1 MSSAK
6 IENDTFTQKKAEFL
20 SKLDSFGALL
30 SEAKG
35 KAVSPELEE
44 AFGKTIQKVEDLK
57 KDIKAGKLKIALV
70 GAFSDGKTSTVA
82 GLIGHSDP
90 SMKIAEEESSD
101 EIVCYSPE
109 NIDADVPPCE
119 FDDTPGLFGNK
130 FSQKTKD
137 YVSQAHIVLYVV
149 NATNPLK
156 ESHRGIVSWLMNTL
170 HKFDNAIF
178 VINRMDDVCDYT
190 DSEDFDRIQKTKI
203 SYLIDNVARYCNMS
217 SFDERIKSLNI
228 VCISSDPGAKG
239 LMDDENGRVNY
250 WLTPE
255 HREKYELYSRMPNLR
270 RMVSDVVRNTLPD
283 VLMRNVALVAV
294 KEEVRVNCELLQD
307 ELRQLKEAV
316 LPEILKMVNTL
327 EGDLKTAQEDLRREI
342 RPCRRELE
350 TLEKGVCGK
359 IRDATLES
367 FAAVIEDDI
376 GSGEDCGY
384 KIHGKIQDILSDHF
398 GRIVTQTWEKMSS
411 DIELG
416 ETNVSAAMDSVK
428 KGAATIGNLAKGVDK
443 AVIFGARE
451 LHGKIGIVIKF
462 KPWQAT
468 KLANFASKT
477 VPVIGAAVSLVA
489 DIGSMIAQN
498 IQAQK
503 LAKAK
508 SDLVRALQ
516 EMFKGIYDDLND
528 EAKFYKNLTPQVL
541 ELGQQVENA
550 RQQQMDLKNA
560 SRECEDMR
568 RKLSTFW
575 SSDGDVG
582 IKVGATSAKK
592 SFFSFFARKTDH
604 A

>member
-1 MSSAK
+1 MANAK
-6 IENDTFTQKKAEFL
+6 TEKDVFTQKKDVFL
-20 SKLDSFGALL
+20 SKLDSFGVLL
-30 SEAKG
+30 DEARG

-44 AFGKTIQKVEDLK
+44 SFGKTIQKVEGLK

-82 GLIGHSDP
+82 GFIGHSDP
-90 SMKIAEEESSD
+90 GMKIAEEESSD
-101 EIVCYSPE
+101 EIVCYFPE

-119 FDDTPGLFGNK
+119 FDDTPGLFGKK

-137 YVSQAHIVLYVV
+137 YVSQAHVVLYIV
-149 NATNPLK
+149 NATNLLK
-156 ESHRGIVSWLMNTL
+156 ESHKETVFWLMNTL
-170 HKFDNAIF
+170 QKFDNAIF
-178 VINRMDDVCDYT
+178 VINRMDEVCDYT
-190 DSEDFDRIQKTKI
+190 DSENFGEQQKIKI
-203 SYLIDNVARYCNMS
+203 SDLRKNISQYCGIDPS
-217 SFDERIKSLNI
+217 DERIRSLNV
-228 VCISSDPGAKG
+228 VCISSDPGGKG
-239 LMDDENGRVNY
+239 LMDDGKGNVNY

-255 HREKYELYSRMPNLR
+255 HREKYELYSRMQDLR
-270 RMVSDVVRNTLPD
+270 RAVSDVVGNTLSD
-283 VLMRNVALVAV
+283 TLMRNVALVAV
-294 KEEVRVNCELLQD
+294 KEEVRVNCELLQN
-307 ELRQLKEAV
+307 ELRQLEEAV

-327 EGDLKTAQEDLRREI
+327 EEDLKTAQENLRREI
-342 RPCRRELE
+342 SPCRRELE

-367 FAAVIEDDI
+367 FAAVIEDEI
-376 GSGEDCGY
+376 GAGEDCGY
-384 KIHGKIQDILSDHF
+384 KIQGKIQDILADHF

-416 ETNVSAAMDSVK
+416 ESNVSAAMDSVK
-428 KGAATIGNLAKGVDK
+428 KGAATIGSLAKGVDK

-451 LHGKIGIVIKF
+451 LLGKIGIVIKF

-503 LAKAK
+503 LAKEK

-516 EMFKGIYDDLND
+516 ETFKGIYDDLND

-541 ELGQQVENA
+541 ELGQQVESA

-582 IKVGATSAKK
+582 TKVGATSAKK

>member
-1 MSSAK
+1 MSNAK
-6 IENDTFTQKKAEFL
+6 TEKDVFTQKKDVFL
-20 SKLDSFGALL
+20 SKLDSFGVLL
-30 SEAKG
+30 DEAKG

-44 AFGKTIQKVEDLK
+44 AFGKTIQKVEGLK

-82 GLIGHSDP
+82 GFIGHSDP

-101 EIVCYSPE
+101 EIVCYFPE

-119 FDDTPGLFGNK
+119 FDDTPGLFGKK

-137 YVSQAHIVLYVV
+137 YVSQAHVVLYIV
-149 NATNPLK
+149 NATNLLK
-156 ESHRGIVSWLMNTL
+156 ESHKETVFWLMNTL
-170 HKFDNAIF
+170 QKFDNAIF
-178 VINRMDDVCDYT
+178 VINRMDEVCDYT
-190 DSEDFDRIQKTKI
+190 DSENFDEQQKIKI
-203 SYLIDNVARYCNMS
+203 SDLRKNVSQYCGIDPS
-217 SFDERIKSLNI
+217 DERIRSLNV
-228 VCISSDPGAKG
+228 VCISSDPGGKG
-239 LMDDENGRVNY
+239 LMDDGKGNVNY

-255 HREKYELYSRMPNLR
+255 HREKYELHSRMQDLR
-270 RMVSDVVRNTLPD
+270 RAVSDVVGNTLSD
-283 VLMRNVALVAV
+283 TLMRNVALVAV
-294 KEEVRVNCELLQD
+294 KEEVRVNCELLQN
-307 ELRQLKEAV
+307 ELQQLEEAV

-327 EGDLKTAQEDLRREI
+327 EEDLKTAQEDLRREI

-367 FAAVIEDDI
+367 FAAVIEDEI
-376 GSGEDCGY
+376 GAGEDCGY
-384 KIHGKIQDILSDHF
+384 KIQGKIQDILAEHF

-416 ETNVSAAMDSVK
+416 ESNVSAAMDSVK
-428 KGAATIGNLAKGVDK
+428 KGAATIGSLAKGVDK

-451 LHGKIGIVIKF
+451 LLGKIGIVIKF

-477 VPVIGAAVSLVA
+477 VPVIGATVSLVA

-508 SDLVRALQ
+508 SDLVRSLQ

-528 EAKFYKNLTPQVL
+528 EAKFYKNLTPQIL

-550 RQQQMDLKNA
+550 RRQQVYLENA
-560 SRECEDMR
+560 SQDWTEMKR
-568 RKLSTFW
+568 RLSAFW
-575 SSDGDVG
+575 TSDGDVVT
-582 IKVGATSAKK
+582 KADAAPTKK
-592 SFFSFFARKTDH
+592 TFFSWFARKKDH
-604 A
+604 G